1 MLTQETKTDRLN
13 IRVPHSI
20 KRTWQRAAE
29 AQGRSLSDYILE
41 KVTDSAVVDIERLHV
56 IELTL
61 RDQMQ
66 LLEELNAPVP
76 EPTARMEKMARDY
89 EKAVKDGNLVV
100 SHQTP

>member
-1 MLTQETKTDRLN
+1 MFAQETKTDRLN

-20 KRTWQRAAE
+20 RKTWQRAAD

-41 KVTDSAVVDIERLHV
+41 KVTDSAVEDIKRLHV

-76 EPTARMEKMARDY
+76 EPTVRMKKMARDY
-89 EKAVKDGNLVV
+89 EKAVKNGNLVV
-100 SHQTP
+100 SH

>member
-1 MLTQETKTDRLN
+1 MLVQETKTERLN
-13 IRVPHSI
+13 IRVPRSI
-20 KRTWQRAAE
+20 KQTWQRAAE

-41 KVTDSAVVDIERLHV
+41 KVTDSAVEDIERLHV

-76 EPTARMEKMARDY
+76 EPTARMKKMARDY
-89 EKAVKDGNLVV
+89 EEAVKNGNLVV
-100 SHQTP
+100 SH